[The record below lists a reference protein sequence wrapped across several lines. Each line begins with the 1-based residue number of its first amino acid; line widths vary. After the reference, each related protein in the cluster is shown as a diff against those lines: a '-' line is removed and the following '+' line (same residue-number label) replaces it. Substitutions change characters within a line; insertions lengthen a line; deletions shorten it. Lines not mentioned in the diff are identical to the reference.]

1 MCCHIVE
8 ASCNLKLK
16 QIILVEY
23 GICGR
28 MYDVLCVFVIMMS
41 SRLMSFFVSVPS
53 VIVEECAA
61 ILPQHID
68 IHLKYKKLF

>member
-1 MCCHIVE
+1 MCCHIAG
-8 ASCNLKLK
+8 ASCDLK

-23 GICGR
+23 GVCGR
-28 MYDVLCVFVIMMS
+28 MYDVLCAFVIMMS

-61 ILPQHID
+61 IVPQQFNF
-68 IHLKYKKLF
+68 HLRYKKLF